1 GRVGDILQQMKKAP
15 AITIDA
21 PTARQIAMRAGAV
34 RVIFVTVE
42 GSDGNYSLDVDIQ
55 QPDPVSPDRYREHWT
70 RSFAWHGS
78 ATTDSRGPIPTGL
91 LTAIRNASDWIRHEA
106 GESGNDIARLNLP
119 PAGTTSSWAAL
130 EDYAEGERLIAA
142 NQRENAVVVLQ
153 HAVENDQDFALAW
166 GRMGDILLSLNR
178 DEEGY
183 KAYGKAL
190 DAGQKSRLTR
200 KEEDRIR
207 GMRAVDTADYQLA
220 VDAFHDYTV
229 YYPND
234 YIGWIYPMRPL
245 RMLGRDE
252 EAIANLRRAIVLD
265 STGAFANYGLAQ

>member
-1 GRVGDILQQMKKAP
+1 M
-15 AITIDA
+15 
-21 PTARQIAMRAGAV
+21 
-34 RVIFVTVE
+34 
-42 GSDGNYSLDVDIQ
+42 
-55 QPDPVSPDRYREHWT
+55 
-70 RSFAWHGS
+70 
-78 ATTDSRGPIPTGL
+78 
-91 LTAIRNASDWIRHEA
+91 
-106 GESGNDIARLNLP
+106 
-119 PAGTTSSWAAL
+119 
-130 EDYAEGERLIAA
+130 
-142 NQRENAVVVLQ
+142 LQ

-265 STGAFANYGLAQ
+265 STGAFANYGLAQELILQGRNDEARDWARGLRSKYPDLADRIDVILFLLNGQYDQAAKAASDLQAAADPLRRSYGYQIQASVAADRGDYRHAIEYLKGTTTLEAFGSRIH